1 MGFFLYKGKM
11 RLVEQKGETNGVWRF
26 GRSDHG
32 DLLEVLLGYVGA
44 RSGIIKDRDSKF
56 LSDFIMRLL
65 LPCTMLAGAAVDG
78 EPELLTQAGVLFV
91 LLLALFVVTTGLC
104 RLSSWL
110 HHDTPGKYAVL
121 VGTAAMPN
129 CGFIGLPLCSALL
142 GTARGTV
149 FAGMAMASYNVWFFT
164 YVVCLFRPGEKIRL
178 KTFITP
184 TNIATVAMLVLL
196 ATGWRLP
203 APVQQFC
210 SAVGGCTTPLA
221 LMIVGVLLADS
232 DIRALLHTGF
242 LYRVTLLRGILFPL
256 LFMLLLWLL
265 PLDNV
270 LRTGLSIIAC
280 CPAGSLAAVLAK
292 QTGTEATLA
301 SQAVAHSTVCM
312 LVTVP
317 AMLLLTGAMFPM

>member
-1 MGFFLYKGKM
+1 MAF
-11 RLVEQKGETNGVWRF
+11 GVLAGQITVIF
-26 GRSDHG
+26 
-32 DLLEVLLGYVGA
+32 LEVLLGYVGA

-56 LSDFIMRLL
+56 LSDFIMKLL

-129 CGFIGLPLCSALL
+129 CGFIGLPLCSA
-142 GTARGTV
+142 
-149 FAGMAMASYNVWFFT
+149 
-164 YVVCLFRPGEKIRL
+164 
-178 KTFITP
+178 
-184 TNIATVAMLVLL
+184 LL

>member
-1 MGFFLYKGKM
+1 MLQSFLTVGQQIITLYLLLVVGFVLGKVKILDDRASTAM
-11 RLVEQKGETNGVWRF
+11 SNLVMYVVSPCMMIVAFQRPLERETLRNFGLVTGVSLLLHVVFIVVAVLLIRD
-26 GRSDHG
+26 GDTQRQG
-32 DLLEVLLGYVGA
+32 DLH
-44 RSGIIKDRDSKF
+44 F
-56 LSDFIMRLL
+56 
-65 LPCTMLAGAAVDG
+65 AAV
-78 EPELLTQAGVLFV
+78 F
-91 LLLALFVVTTGLC
+91 
-104 RLSSWL
+104 S
-110 HHDTPGKYAVL
+110 
-121 VGTAAMPN
+121 N

-142 GTARGTV
+142 GAARGTV